1 MTAPTIAPTFEP
13 EPPPSFVG
21 ETVVDGPAKR
31 LKIDKIKQCNSPKK
45 KRIYSGRARAF
56 L

>member
-21 ETVVDGPAKR
+21 GTVGCPAKR
-31 LKIDKIKQCNSPKK
+31 LKIDKIKQCNSP
-45 KRIYSGRARAF
+45 
-56 L
+56 